1 MDPTTHLPDAFSH
14 VRLILGFVVSLSLAR
29 LLTGLARFVQHPT
42 KYKPDLVHLGWVF
55 STLLL
60 LVHFWWW
67 EFWLSSIRTWT
78 FPIYAFLLAF
88 AFLLFLS
95 TAILFPDDV
104 SEYGSYGAYFME
116 RRAWFFGLLAA
127 IYVFD
132 VVDTLIKGQE
142 HANQYGI
149 DYWIQAPTYIVLSVV
164 AVFWKSR
171 TFQLAFVSANLLY
184 QIFFIARAFNVLV

>member
-1 MDPTTHLPDAFSH
+1 MVQTLHVTDAFSH

-29 LLTGLARFVQHPT
+29 LLTGLARFPQHPT
-42 KYKPDLVHLGWVF
+42 KYKPDLIHLGWVV

-67 EFWLSSIRTWT
+67 EFWLSSIASWT
-78 FPIYAFLLAF
+78 FPLYAFLLCF

-95 TAILFPDDV
+95 TAILFPDDI

-132 VVDTLIKGQE
+132 VVDTLLKGPE
-142 HANQYGI
+142 HASSYGI
-149 DYWIQAPTYIVLSVV
+149 DYWIQAPTYFVLSLV
-164 AVFWKSR
+164 AIFTKNR
-171 TFQLAFVSANLLY
+171 TFHIAFVVANLLY
-184 QIFFIARAFNVLV
+184 QTFFIMRAFDVLG